1 MKYQNFIM
9 RILCLLLIL
18 AAVVGYNSM
27 QKKDTQAQESQ
38 EITALTKRVEK
49 LEEQNTEILSALEEA
64 AKNQEAAIAQAQRD
78 AKDKDDAA
86 KEDAEGADAAD
97 TEESDDSENV
107 YKDGTYTGSAQ
118 GFGGAIT
125 VQVTL
130 ANDEITDI
138 QVTSAPGE
146 DSAYLSQGEGVI
158 SSIISAQILFGRHFC
173 GYACAFGS
181 LGDAMYE
188 LTVFIRQKVFHKKG
202 RHGYPEKA
210 VRILQKVKYVL
221 LAFLLLSILTGWYA
235 SLQGMSP
242 WDVFSMLTARK
253 LPNASYKIGII
264 LLVLILIGMC
274 TQERFFCQFLCPMG
288 AVFAMMPILPSALF
302 NRNREKCPSKCGLCR
317 KRCPAHLEID
327 GDTPLSGECICCHAC
342 QVTCPRKNIQIG
354 PVKEREMVKE

>member
-86 KEDAEGADAAD
+86 KEDAEETD
-97 TEESDDSENV
+97 TEEESDASENV
-107 YKDGTYTGSAQ
+107 YKDGIYTGSAQ

-158 SSIISAQILFGRHFC
+158 SSIISAQ
-173 GYACAFGS
+173 S
-181 LGDAMYE
+181 TDVD
-188 LTVFIRQKVFHKKG
+188 TVSGATYSSR
-202 RHGYPEKA
+202 
-210 VRILQKVKYVL
+210 
-221 LAFLLLSILTGWYA
+221 
-235 SLQGMSP
+235 
-242 WDVFSMLTARK
+242 
-253 LPNASYKIGII
+253 GII
-264 LLVLILIGMC
+264 N
-274 TQERFFCQFLCPMG
+274 
-288 AVFAMMPILPSALF
+288 AVVDALGKAE
-302 NRNREKCPSKCGLCR
+302 NG
-317 KRCPAHLEID
+317 
-327 GDTPLSGECICCHAC
+327 
-342 QVTCPRKNIQIG
+342 
-354 PVKEREMVKE
+354 

>member
-86 KEDAEGADAAD
+86 KEDAEETD
-97 TEESDDSENV
+97 TDEESDASENV
-107 YKDGTYTGSAQ
+107 SKDCIYTGSAQ

-158 SSIISAQILFGRHFC
+158 SSIISAQ
-173 GYACAFGS
+173 S
-181 LGDAMYE
+181 TDVD
-188 LTVFIRQKVFHKKG
+188 TVSG
-202 RHGYPEKA
+202 A
-210 VRILQKVKYVL
+210 
-221 LAFLLLSILTGWYA
+221 T
-235 SLQGMSP
+235 
-242 WDVFSMLTARK
+242 FSST
-253 LPNASYKIGII
+253 GII
-264 LLVLILIGMC
+264 N
-274 TQERFFCQFLCPMG
+274 
-288 AVFAMMPILPSALF
+288 AVVDALGKAE
-302 NRNREKCPSKCGLCR
+302 NG
-317 KRCPAHLEID
+317 
-327 GDTPLSGECICCHAC
+327 
-342 QVTCPRKNIQIG
+342 
-354 PVKEREMVKE
+354 

>member
-78 AKDKDDAA
+78 AKDKDNAA
-86 KEDAEGADAAD
+86 KEDAEETD
-97 TEESDDSENV
+97 TEEESDDSENV

-118 GFGGAIT
+118 GFGGTIT

-130 ANDEITDI
+130 ASDEITDI

-158 SSIISAQILFGRHFC
+158 SSIISAQ
-173 GYACAFGS
+173 S
-181 LGDAMYE
+181 TDVD
-188 LTVFIRQKVFHKKG
+188 TVSG
-202 RHGYPEKA
+202 A
-210 VRILQKVKYVL
+210 
-221 LAFLLLSILTGWYA
+221 T
-235 SLQGMSP
+235 
-242 WDVFSMLTARK
+242 FSST
-253 LPNASYKIGII
+253 GII
-264 LLVLILIGMC
+264 N
-274 TQERFFCQFLCPMG
+274 
-288 AVFAMMPILPSALF
+288 AVVDALGKAE
-302 NRNREKCPSKCGLCR
+302 N
-317 KRCPAHLEID
+317 
-327 GDTPLSGECICCHAC
+327 
-342 QVTCPRKNIQIG
+342 
-354 PVKEREMVKE
+354 

>member
-86 KEDAEGADAAD
+86 KEDAEETD
-97 TEESDDSENV
+97 TEEESDASENV
-107 YKDGTYTGSAQ
+107 YKDGIYTGSAQ

-146 DSAYLSQGEGVI
+146 DSAYLSQGVI
-158 SSIISAQILFGRHFC
+158 SSIISAQ
-173 GYACAFGS
+173 S
-181 LGDAMYE
+181 TDVD
-188 LTVFIRQKVFHKKG
+188 TVSG
-202 RHGYPEKA
+202 A
-210 VRILQKVKYVL
+210 
-221 LAFLLLSILTGWYA
+221 T
-235 SLQGMSP
+235 
-242 WDVFSMLTARK
+242 FSST
-253 LPNASYKIGII
+253 GII
-264 LLVLILIGMC
+264 N
-274 TQERFFCQFLCPMG
+274 
-288 AVFAMMPILPSALF
+288 AVVDALGKAE
-302 NRNREKCPSKCGLCR
+302 NG
-317 KRCPAHLEID
+317 
-327 GDTPLSGECICCHAC
+327 
-342 QVTCPRKNIQIG
+342 
-354 PVKEREMVKE
+354 

>member
-86 KEDAEGADAAD
+86 KEDEEEADTDAAD

-107 YKDGTYTGSAQ
+107 YRDGTYTGSAQ

-158 SSIISAQILFGRHFC
+158 SSIISAQ
-173 GYACAFGS
+173 S
-181 LGDAMYE
+181 TDVD
-188 LTVFIRQKVFHKKG
+188 TVSG
-202 RHGYPEKA
+202 A
-210 VRILQKVKYVL
+210 
-221 LAFLLLSILTGWYA
+221 T
-235 SLQGMSP
+235 
-242 WDVFSMLTARK
+242 FSST
-253 LPNASYKIGII
+253 GII
-264 LLVLILIGMC
+264 N
-274 TQERFFCQFLCPMG
+274 
-288 AVFAMMPILPSALF
+288 AVVDALGKAE
-302 NRNREKCPSKCGLCR
+302 N
-317 KRCPAHLEID
+317 
-327 GDTPLSGECICCHAC
+327 
-342 QVTCPRKNIQIG
+342 
-354 PVKEREMVKE
+354 

>member
-86 KEDAEGADAAD
+86 KEDAAKEDAEGADAAD

-158 SSIISAQILFGRHFC
+158 SSIISAQ
-173 GYACAFGS
+173 S
-181 LGDAMYE
+181 TDVD
-188 LTVFIRQKVFHKKG
+188 TVSG
-202 RHGYPEKA
+202 A
-210 VRILQKVKYVL
+210 
-221 LAFLLLSILTGWYA
+221 T
-235 SLQGMSP
+235 
-242 WDVFSMLTARK
+242 FSST
-253 LPNASYKIGII
+253 GII
-264 LLVLILIGMC
+264 N
-274 TQERFFCQFLCPMG
+274 
-288 AVFAMMPILPSALF
+288 AVVDALGKAE
-302 NRNREKCPSKCGLCR
+302 N
-317 KRCPAHLEID
+317 
-327 GDTPLSGECICCHAC
+327 
-342 QVTCPRKNIQIG
+342 
-354 PVKEREMVKE
+354 

>member
-86 KEDAEGADAAD
+86 KEDEEEAD
-97 TEESDDSENV
+97 TEEESDDSENV

-118 GFGGAIT
+118 GVGGAIT

-158 SSIISAQILFGRHFC
+158 SSIISAQ
-173 GYACAFGS
+173 S
-181 LGDAMYE
+181 TDVD
-188 LTVFIRQKVFHKKG
+188 TVSG
-202 RHGYPEKA
+202 A
-210 VRILQKVKYVL
+210 
-221 LAFLLLSILTGWYA
+221 T
-235 SLQGMSP
+235 
-242 WDVFSMLTARK
+242 FSST
-253 LPNASYKIGII
+253 GII
-264 LLVLILIGMC
+264 N
-274 TQERFFCQFLCPMG
+274 
-288 AVFAMMPILPSALF
+288 AVVDALGKAE
-302 NRNREKCPSKCGLCR
+302 NG
-317 KRCPAHLEID
+317 
-327 GDTPLSGECICCHAC
+327 
-342 QVTCPRKNIQIG
+342 
-354 PVKEREMVKE
+354 

>member
-1 MKYQNFIM
+1 M

-78 AKDKDDAA
+78 AKDN
-86 KEDAEGADAAD
+86 AEGADAAD

-130 ANDEITDI
+130 ANDENTDI

-158 SSIISAQILFGRHFC
+158 SSIISAQ
-173 GYACAFGS
+173 S
-181 LGDAMYE
+181 TDVD
-188 LTVFIRQKVFHKKG
+188 TVSG
-202 RHGYPEKA
+202 A
-210 VRILQKVKYVL
+210 
-221 LAFLLLSILTGWYA
+221 T
-235 SLQGMSP
+235 
-242 WDVFSMLTARK
+242 FSST
-253 LPNASYKIGII
+253 GII
-264 LLVLILIGMC
+264 N
-274 TQERFFCQFLCPMG
+274 
-288 AVFAMMPILPSALF
+288 AVVDALGKAE
-302 NRNREKCPSKCGLCR
+302 N
-317 KRCPAHLEID
+317 
-327 GDTPLSGECICCHAC
+327 
-342 QVTCPRKNIQIG
+342 
-354 PVKEREMVKE
+354 